1 MTYLWRA
8 GVSIVV
14 DMDDLYAPLSFNQQG
29 NSYVVAQVLTRWRV
43 DEDWWN
49 NRVWRE
55 YFKLITRDNR
65 LVILFRD
72 LHTGNWY
79 LQRDY
84 D

>member
-14 DMDDLYAPLSFNQQG
+14 DMDDLHAPLSFNQQG
-29 NSYVVAQVLTRWRV
+29 NSYVVTQVLTRWRV